1 MKIILMTDQDQG
13 YLFIEMTL
21 EKVGTLMAGHSDFP
35 WYEVSGKKYLEDYI
49 NIGFYPGRDKAIAAL
64 AADFRGMVGDKGFYG
79 NDISDWLDDAG
90 VESAADIDLVFTID
104 CAGAQDWWVRFWY
117 LDWEALLD
125 SRRQSQEEPSIEG
138 LPQMDTMVLHA
149 APQSNGHDR
158 APTPDLDEKTGER
171 DREVLQEREKRYRQ
185 ESAAVKTSLLPCLSS
200 IAASFQKTQPSS
212 FSIQMDSY
220 KIAW

>member
-21 EKVGTLMAGHSDFP
+21 EKIGTLMAGHSDFP

-79 NDISDWLDDAG
+79 NDISDWFDDAG

-117 LDWEALLD
+117 LDYKTRILNSVIGVSAPGAIVNYNAGMLVGVIISTRGSAEYQFLSGYYGMALT
-125 SRRQSQEEPSIEG
+125 S
-138 LPQMDTMVLHA
+138 MDA
-149 APQSNGHDR
+149 
-158 APTPDLDEKTGER
+158 
-171 DREVLQEREKRYRQ
+171 
-185 ESAAVKTSLLPCLSS
+185 
-200 IAASFQKTQPSS
+200 
-212 FSIQMDSY
+212 FSIVQLFLLLVIILGNIGYFGWERSQRRRE
-220 KIAW
+220 